1 MNRTQQSRL
10 FPIIVGGYGVLLAIV
25 GLIFLVFGL
34 INLSGRG
41 MEGLAAQ
48 VGIVFVSVPSLVFA
62 MLLLVCAVGLWLERR
77 WALRMALL
85 LAVIQLLV
93 GVLISFVP
101 AEIAYAGIVGALIAA
116 AALWYIVRRM
126 RAGG

>member
-1 MNRTQQSRL
+1 MNRAQQSRL
-10 FPIIVGGYGVLLAIV
+10 FPIIVGGYGVLWAIF
-25 GLIFLVFGL
+25 GLINLNVDL

-48 VGIVFVSVPSLVFA
+48 VGIVFFGVPSLVFA
-62 MLLLVCAVGLWLERR
+62 MLLLVCAVGLWHERR
-77 WALRMALL
+77 WALMMALL

-101 AEIAYAGIVGALIAA
+101 AEIAYAGIAGALMAA
-116 AALWYIVRRM
+116 AALWYIVRRL